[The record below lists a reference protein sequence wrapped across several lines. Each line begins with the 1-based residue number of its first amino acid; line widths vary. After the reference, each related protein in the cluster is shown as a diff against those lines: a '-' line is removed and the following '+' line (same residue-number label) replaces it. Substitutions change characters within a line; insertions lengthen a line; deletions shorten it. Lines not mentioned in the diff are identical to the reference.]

1 MEREYQKRD
10 ILLDVSFCL
19 VAGGGALCYTARTG
33 CPHPIVQRESEDGA
47 A

>member
-19 VAGGGALCYTARTG
+19 VAGGGALCYTAHTG
-33 CPHPIVQRESEDGA
+33 CPHPEVQRESEDGA